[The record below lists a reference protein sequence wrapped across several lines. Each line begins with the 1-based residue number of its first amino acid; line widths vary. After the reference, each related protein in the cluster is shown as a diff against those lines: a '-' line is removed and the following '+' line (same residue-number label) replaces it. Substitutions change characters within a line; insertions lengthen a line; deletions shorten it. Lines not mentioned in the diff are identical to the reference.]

1 MRCGEET
8 GGLPAQYIPQL
19 ARGDPD
25 KWGMAVCTTDGQRFH
40 LGDSKDLFSIQSTSK
55 PFTYGL
61 CLEELGNSV
70 VQQYIGREPSG
81 RQFNEIV
88 MDYNGQPHNP
98 MINSGAIMSAA
109 LLLYLVKPE
118 MSISEKYEMLEKF
131 FRRMAGGKSV
141 GFQNSV
147 FLSERESADRNHA
160 LAYYMRE
167 GGCFPE

>member
-1 MRCGEET
+1 MFP
-8 GGLPAQYIPQL
+8 L
-19 ARGDPD
+19 
-25 KWGMAVCTTDGQRFH
+25 
-40 LGDSKDLFSIQSTSK
+40 SK

-61 CLEELGNSV
+61 CLEELGNAV

-88 MDYNGQPHNP
+88 MDHNGQPHNP

-109 LLLYLVKPE
+109 LLLYLVRPE
-118 MSISEKYEMLEKF
+118 MSISEKYEMVEKF

-147 FLSERESADRNHA
+147 FLSERETADRNHA

-167 GGCFPE
+167 GGCFPR

>member
-1 MRCGEET
+1 MEVLEEIFH
-8 GGLPAQYIPQL
+8 Q
-19 ARGDPD
+19 
-25 KWGMAVCTTDGQRFH
+25 VC
-40 LGDSKDLFSIQSTSK
+40 SK

-109 LLLYLVKPE
+109 LLLYLVRPE
-118 MSISEKYEMLEKF
+118 MSISEKYEMLESF